1 MVKGTTNKYTY
12 KVTWKSVVPFKVWFT
27 FSANWKEGIEITDK
41 EKKVILAA
49 GVQECENSS
58 FLWVPCAEDLEDTN
72 KGWRVEF
79 KGIKVRKRVNYGE
92 SSSSG
97 KPLTFASRE
106 VTGKIVYSGEFYT
119 DYYDVMDDFDVNTVQ
134 DRVREAAEQASEY
147 IYGWLDEDNTGLRI
161 DKENGFK
168 DLPGLDKIDNEGGW
182 IAITGGTE
190 YAHSG
195 WGSWFAFPAENG
207 ELKAFVTR
215 EIKKVTVKG

>member
-1 MVKGTTNKYTY
+1 MKENTNKYTY

-41 EKKVILAA
+41 EKKAILAA
-49 GVQECENSS
+49 GVQECENLS
-58 FLWVPCAEDLEDTN
+58 FLWMPSAEDLEDSAE
-72 KGWRVEF
+72 GWRVEF
-79 KGIKVRKRVNYGE
+79 KGLKVRKRVSYGE

-119 DYYDVMDDFDVNTVQ
+119 DSYDVMDSYDINEVQ
-134 DRVREAAEQASEY
+134 DRVREAAEQASKCAY
-147 IYGWLDEDNTGLRI
+147 RWLDEDNTGLRI
-161 DKENGFK
+161 DEENGFE
-168 DLPGLDKIDNEGGW
+168 DFPGLDKIDNEGGW
-182 IAITGGTE
+182 IAVTGGTE

-195 WGSWFAFPAENG
+195 WGSWFAFPAEIG

-215 EIKKVTVKG
+215 EAKKVTVKG